1 MLTSQYITNELL
13 NNSDED
19 DNQPYQAPSLHNSK
33 AIEPHHLAEWVDGSA
48 VKEEIARLNIESL
61 KGQAEIAS
69 FLGWNAYKHTPGWVV
84 RGVNPRTG
92 EKMGDKFG
100 QFKPDKP
107 IQFPDK
113 EKPAKYLTP
122 KGTAYDALCLNMEF
136 DGCHAVWNGE
146 YVTSSKYWPDIIANP
161 NIPIAVTEG
170 AKKAGAGL
178 SVGVPTIALFGVEM
192 GLTSLASGTKVI
204 VPNLEPFAVPGRIIY
219 LPFDQDL
226 YEKPEVRSALKRLA
240 NRLEKK
246 GATVLVPSWD
256 NKYKGMD
263 DFIKANGGEAF
274 RDALTNSQTVKN
286 WEKQFKSENKSNS
299 SDNTGEKRKIYPE
312 PPPSDEMGERIAEEY
327 RDRLAYNN
335 ENGTWY
341 RYEAD
346 FKGVWSPETEEYI
359 EAIVAGILRGKGIR
373 GWDTRSYLTN
383 TLKSMRDTLIERKWL
398 EKPANEFL
406 PFENGVLEV
415 ATGKLLPHS
424 PGYRFTWSLP
434 RHHNPLS
441 TDWLEISDW
450 MDTATGKNQQLKN
463 VLVAFAAATLKGMG
477 HLQKF
482 LHLIGIGGSGKG
494 TFMKLLVNLIGLE
507 NTHTTTLE
515 EWCGNRFETAQAY
528 RKRLVIFP
536 DEDKGTRGLSRFK
549 SLTGGDWLRA
559 EEKMKK
565 PFKFKF
571 DGMVALASNFPIF
584 SGDSSSGMS
593 RRTISVPFNAVIAQT
608 RRRDLEKV
616 FQPELAAF
624 TNYLL
629 NLENDWIERTLKG
642 IADVPEISLQ
652 FWENQIRENPI
663 AGFLND
669 KLIYDP
675 TAQTQVGDSP
685 EAEGSLYAA
694 YALYCKA
701 QGHSPK
707 AIKNFSPD
715 LLELCQITLGW
726 QVEKVHTKV
735 GKVIR
740 GLRVRTA
747 ADAHIG
753 TWDFELKEKCDR
765 EKNDGDGC
773 GDGLVTG
780 MVTGQNVDT
789 VSILEKVTDK
799 TLFSEE
805 IQNEIFDASENKPQF
820 SGESTEIYPSPQV
833 EIPNSKGFDS
843 SPPPIT
849 NPSPNP
855 SPEAKT
861 DLKIG
866 DRVQIIDVTSRYLNE
881 GGTVTGVREADG
893 WLKVKGHGFTS
904 HFDKS
909 SLTKR

>member
-1 MLTSQYITNELL
+1 MLTLNSITDQLL
-13 NNSDED
+13 NEN
-19 DNQPYQAPSLHNSK
+19 DNDSQPDSPGISLHNSL
-33 AIEPHHLAEWVDGSA
+33 AIELHHLAEWVRGSA
-48 VKEEIARLNIESL
+48 VREEIAKLNIESL

-84 RGVNPRTG
+84 RGINPRTG
-92 EKMGDKFG
+92 AKMGNQTG
-100 QFKPDKP
+100 QFKPDTP

-122 KGTAYDALCLNMEF
+122 KGTAYDAICLDMEF
-136 DGCHAVWNGE
+136 DGHHAVWGGK
-146 YVTSSKYWPDIIANP
+146 YIASSKYWPDIIANP
-161 NIPIAVTEG
+161 DIPIAVTEG

-178 SVGVPTIALFGVEM
+178 SIGVPTIALLGVEM
-192 GLTSLASGTKVI
+192 GLVKSANGVKEI
-204 VPNLEPFAVPGRIIY
+204 VSNLEPFAVPGRIIY

-226 YEKPEVRSALKRLA
+226 HEKPEVRSALKRLA
-240 NRLEKK
+240 SQLEKK

-256 NKYKGMD
+256 SQFKGMD
-263 DFIKANGGEAF
+263 DFIKANGGDAFKEAL
-274 RDALTNSQTVKN
+274 ANSQTVKN
-286 WEKQFKSENKSNS
+286 WEKQFKSEGKNNS
-299 SDNTGEKRKIYPE
+299 SEGSSEKRKLYPE
-312 PPPSDEMGERIAEEY
+312 PPPADEMGERIAEEY

-341 RYEAD
+341 RYEAES
-346 FKGVWSPETEEYI
+346 KGVWAPETDEYI
-359 EAIVAGILRGKGIR
+359 EAIVVGILRGKGIR
-373 GWDTRSYLTN
+373 GWCARSYVTN

-415 ATGKLLPHS
+415 STGKLLPHS

-434 RHHNPLS
+434 RHHNPLDS
-441 TDWLEISDW
+441 DWLKISDW

-463 VLVAFAAATLKGMG
+463 VLLAFAAATLKGMG

-494 TFMKLLVNLIGLE
+494 TYMKLLVNLIGVE
-507 NTHTTTLE
+507 NTHPTTLE

-536 DEDKGTRGLSRFK
+536 DEDKGTKGLSRFK
-549 SLTGGDWLRA
+549 QLTGGDLLRA

-608 RRRDLEKV
+608 KRIDLEKV
-616 FQPELAAF
+616 FHPELAAF

-629 NLENDWIERTLKG
+629 SLEDDWIERTLRG

-652 FWENQIRENPI
+652 FWESQIRENPI

-669 KLIYDP
+669 RLIFDP
-675 TAQTQVGDSP
+675 IAQTQVGDSA

-694 YALYCKA
+694 YAAYCKA

-740 GLRVRTA
+740 GLRLRIA

-753 TWDFELKEKCDR
+753 TWDFELREKCDR
-765 EKNDGDGC
+765 EKNSGDGL

-780 MVTGQNVDT
+780 MVTGQNPDS

-799 TLFSEE
+799 TLFSGEN
-805 IQNEIFDASENKPQF
+805 QNEIFDAAENKLQF
-820 SGESTEIYPSPQV
+820 SEGSTEIYPSPNTEAPQHK
-833 EIPNSKGFDS
+833 ESNP
-843 SPPPIT
+843 SPTPIT
-849 NPSPNP
+849 ESSPNP
-855 SPEAKT
+855 SPRQINE
-861 DLKIG
+861 LKIG
-866 DRVQIIDVTSRYLNE
+866 DRVRVTDTLSQFLNQI
-881 GGTVTGVREADG
+881 GTIHSQREHDG
-893 WLKVKGHGFTS
+893 WFVVKGAGFGRG
-904 HFDKS
+904 FAPDR
-909 SLTKR
+909 LERI